1 MYLFICIV
9 VLETNIVFVLGHIL
23 QFWLRSMKDQW
34 NVNKFYSICKYH
46 IHPKTSSFP
55 VLMPSQTCPS
65 ASINSSKMIRPIG
78 SNGASAGNTE

>member
-46 IHPKTSSFP
+46 IHPKT
-55 VLMPSQTCPS
+55 
-65 ASINSSKMIRPIG
+65 
-78 SNGASAGNTE
+78 